1 MGLNLSKRT
10 LDVRVNH
17 VTLSRRDSWRAFR
30 YRRPI
35 VLSDASAN
43 ALGGLFTILCERSI
57 FGAVAING
65 CPFVMSRPSPYPSAS
80 FSVNMV
86 KDNSRAL
93 YVLKTFGPFSYPIDR
108 LFRFILFYFFFVL
121 DKSFDR
127 LLHAEQWPIVRGGG
141 GLYIFPANHSKDD
154 ECTRSL

>member
-1 MGLNLSKRT
+1 MMSKLYTLFFFLGLNLSKRA

-17 VTLSRRDSWRAFR
+17 DTLSRRAFR

-35 VLSDASAN
+35 VLFDASAN

-65 CPFVMSRPSPYPSAS
+65 WPFVMSRPSPYPPAR

-86 KDNSRAL
+86 KDNSSAVYL
-93 YVLKTFGPFSYPIDR
+93 LKTFSPFGIRSIDYSG
-108 LFRFILFYFFFVL
+108 LFICLFYTKVL
-121 DKSFDR
+121 
-127 LLHAEQWPIVRGGG
+127 VG
-141 GLYIFPANHSKDD
+141 Y
-154 ECTRSL
+154 CTQNNSQ